1 MTLTGAIDAALDRS
15 VLLGYSKIGSGL
27 RRRWWPADPPAKAL
41 AGKRVVVTGATSG
54 LGEAMAES
62 FAELGATVH
71 LLGRNPDKVKHS
83 AGVIRGRVPGS
94 VVIDEVCDVG
104 DLDAVRAWTDDLSGR
119 VDALHGL
126 VHNAGVMPKE
136 RGETPQGHELQLAC
150 HVLGPQLM
158 TDRLLPLLRN
168 ADGSSVVFVSSG
180 GMYSAPLDA
189 DDMESRRGDYD
200 GVRVYARTKRMQV
213 VLADA
218 WAERLADE
226 RLREDR
232 DADERL
238 REDRDADER
247 LREDRDADERLRE
260 DHDAGTDVRVE
271 SMHPG
276 WAKTPGVSEAL
287 PTFQKL
293 TGPLLRDSTDG
304 GDTAVWLV
312 ATRPPSKPPH
322 FWHDRA
328 QRPTTFGWQR
338 PEDPT
343 VVSRFLDAVSS
354 MTETSRNWVA
364 LRA

>member
-1 MTLTGAIDAALDRS
+1 MNLTGVIDAALDRS
-15 VLLGYSKIGSGL
+15 VVLGYSKIGSSVRKL
-27 RRRWWPADPPAKAL
+27 WWPADPPAKAL
-41 AGKRVVVTGATSG
+41 AGKRVVVTGATAG
-54 LGEAMAES
+54 LGEAMAEA

-71 LLGRNPDKVKHS
+71 LLGRNAEKVTHS

-94 VVIDEVCDVG
+94 VVIEEVCDVG

-119 VDALHGL
+119 IDALHGL

-136 RGETPQGHELQLAC
+136 RAQTPQGHEVQLAC
-150 HVLGPQLM
+150 HVLGPQTM

-189 DDMESRRGDYD
+189 DDMESTRGDYD

-218 WAERLADE
+218 WAERLA
-226 RLREDR
+226 R
-232 DADERL
+232 
-238 REDRDADER
+238 
-247 LREDRDADERLRE
+247 
-260 DHDAGTDVRVE
+260 TDVRVE

-287 PTFQKL
+287 PTFEKF
-293 TGPLLRDSTDG
+293 TGPILRDTADG

-312 ATRPPSKPPH
+312 ATRPPSQPPH

-338 PEDPT
+338 PEKPA
-343 VVSRFLDAVSS
+343 VVARFLDEVSA
-354 MTETSRNWVA
+354 MTDTSRNWVA

>member
-1 MTLTGAIDAALDRS
+1 MKITGVIDAALDRS
-15 VLLGYSKIGSGL
+15 VLLGYSKIGSSVRKL
-27 RRRWWPADPPAKAL
+27 WWPADPSARSL
-41 AGKRVVVTGATSG
+41 AGKRVVVTGATAG
-54 LGEAMAES
+54 LGEAMAKS

-71 LLGRNPDKVKHS
+71 LLGRNPGKVKHS
-83 AGVIRGRVPGS
+83 AGVIRGAVPGS

-119 VDALHGL
+119 IDVLHGL
-126 VHNAGVMPKE
+126 VHNAGVMPKQ
-136 RGETPQGHELQLAC
+136 RDETPQGHELQLAC
-150 HVLGPQLM
+150 HVLGPQVM

-168 ADGSSVVFVSSG
+168 AGGASVVFVSSG

-189 DDMESRRGDYD
+189 DDMESTHGEYD

-226 RLREDR
+226 RLREDHGA
-232 DADERL
+232 AD
-238 REDRDADER
+238 
-247 LREDRDADERLRE
+247 
-260 DHDAGTDVRVE
+260 DVRVE

-293 TGPLLRDSTDG
+293 TGPILRNAGDG

-312 ATRPPSKPPH
+312 ATRPPSQPPH

-338 PEDPT
+338 PENAG
-343 VVSRFLDAVSS
+343 VVARFLDEVSA
-354 MTETSRNWVA
+354 MTDTSRNWIA